1 VLAVALIL
9 GLLGSYV
16 MGLILYLRNLLAVPV
31 TVVETLKLRA
41 SMRRSKV
48 LAAGTKWRIFLTLLI
63 CAALFAVLLMF
74 MIPLFVLASVTH
86 ATGVALVLTQI
97 GILLVTFVGY
107 SLISPVMMIGLSLIY
122 FDQRV
127 RKEAFDIAVLLG
139 EEQVIGNEA
148 MVEAAA
154 PAVAAAVPVE
164 AAAEAA
170 NVESEDAAVDD
181 IQI

>member
-1 VLAVALIL
+1 
-9 GLLGSYV
+9 
-16 MGLILYLRNLLAVPV
+16 
-31 TVVETLKLRA
+31 
-41 SMRRSKV
+41 
-48 LAAGTKWRIFLTLLI
+48 
-63 CAALFAVLLMF
+63 MF